1 MVTSSGA
8 RPTDLV
14 LLPHHAR
21 TSSTGAHHGANTVG
35 FTRKGLLRAT
45 RHVAQL
51 LKPATLLQR
60 AVAAKALGGDF
71 WASKRATMLRRAN
84 GKAELAALA
93 SEPPLVVS

>member
-1 MVTSSGA
+1 MATSSGA

-21 TSSTGAHHGANTVG
+21 TSSTGSHGAHTVG
-35 FTRKGLLRAT
+35 FTRKGLLRAN
-45 RHVAQL
+45 RHVSQL

-60 AVAAKALGGDF
+60 AVAAKVLGGDF
-71 WASKRATMLRRAN
+71 WASKRATMLRRAH